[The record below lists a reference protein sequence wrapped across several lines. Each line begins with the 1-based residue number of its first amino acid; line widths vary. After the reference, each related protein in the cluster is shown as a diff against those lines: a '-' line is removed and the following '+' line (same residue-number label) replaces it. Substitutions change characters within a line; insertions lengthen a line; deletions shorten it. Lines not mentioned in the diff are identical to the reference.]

1 MSAPAEVLAYFQTL
15 AWPTVAIAGF
25 LIFRK
30 PIGNLIPQ
38 IEEVSAGGA
47 SVKFT
52 KAVAKLSNEA
62 SSLAERVIE
71 KAPAS
76 PQLPSP
82 PQIVDPTALFLAAY
96 GQLENSARDAAPTAG
111 IKYPNPNP
119 VQVLRR
125 LAEKG
130 MIPKET
136 VLVASQLRD
145 IRNEVAHGVRPL
157 EPVDAENLADTAR
170 SLALIC
176 IAAIP
181 RSSSML

>member
-1 MSAPAEVLAYFQTL
+1 VSAPAEVLAYFQTL
-15 AWPTVAIAGF
+15 AWPAVAVAGF

-38 IEEVSAGGA
+38 IEEISAGGA
-47 SVKFT
+47 SVKFRQ
-52 KAVAKLSNEA
+52 AVAKLSNEA
-62 SSLAERVIE
+62 SSLAEGVIE
-71 KAPAS
+71 KAPRS

-82 PQIVDPTALFLAAY
+82 PQIADATMLFLAAY
-96 GQLENSARDAAPTAG
+96 GQLENVARDAAPAAG

-119 VQVLRR
+119 VQVIRR

-130 MIPKET
+130 MIPKAT
-136 VLVASQLRD
+136 VEVADQLRN

-176 IAAIP
+176 LAAIQRP
-181 RSSSML
+181 DSML